1 MNDTDDIHRIFEDS
15 RTIAVVGASLD
26 PSRPSHYIAEYLQAQ
41 GYRIIP
47 VNPTCAGQ
55 EILGETCVASLRDIA
70 EPVDLVDVFRR
81 TPDVPPVADDAI
93 AIGAKAF
100 WQQSG
105 IANLDAHERVRAAG
119 MRAVLDRCA
128 LVEHRRWR
136 YARR

>member
-1 MNDTDDIHRIFEDS
+1 MNDPDDIRRIFEDS
-15 RTIAVVGASLD
+15 RTIAIVGASLD
-26 PSRPSHYIAEYLQAQ
+26 PSRPSHYIAEYLQSQ

-47 VNPTCAGQ
+47 VNPNHAGQ
-55 EILGETCVASLRDIA
+55 EILGETCVANLRDIR

-93 AIGAKAF
+93 AIGARAF

-119 MRAVLDRCA
+119 LLAVLDRCA
-128 LVEHRRWR
+128 MVEHRRWR
-136 YARR
+136 HARR

>member
-1 MNDTDDIHRIFEDS
+1 M
-15 RTIAVVGASLD
+15 
-26 PSRPSHYIAEYLQAQ
+26 
-41 GYRIIP
+41 
-47 VNPTCAGQ
+47 
-55 EILGETCVASLRDIA
+55 ASLRDIR

-128 LVEHRRWR
+128 MVEHRRWR

>member
-47 VNPTCAGQ
+47 VNPNHAGQ
-55 EILGETCVASLRDIA
+55 QILGETCVASLRDIA

-128 LVEHRRWR
+128 MVEHRRWR